1 MDMKSDNTKLEHKAI
16 LEIIP
21 IGSSVLDLGCGEG
34 ELLYLLVK
42 EKKVKAQGIDINEQA
57 IYKCVAKGLSVYHG
71 DIDSGLTD
79 YSDKSFDFVILNQS
93 LQQVKHLESVL
104 DDSLRVGK
112 KVIVGFPNF
121 AYYKAR
127 FQMFFK
133 GQAPITPALPYQWYD
148 SPNLHFLSISD
159 FLGYCQKKKIRI
171 EKTSFIGKNSMVK
184 IFPNLCA
191 NSGIFLI
198 SSY

>member
-1 MDMKSDNTKLEHKAI
+1 MKTDNIRPDHKAI

-21 IGSSVLDLGCGEG
+21 TGSSVLDLGCGEG

-42 EKKVKAQGIDINEQA
+42 EKKVKAQGIDIDEQA

-93 LQQVKHLESVL
+93 LQQVRHLESVL

-159 FLGYCQKKKIRI
+159 FLVYCQKKKIRV
-171 EKTSFIGKNSMVK
+171 EKTRFIGKNGMVK

-191 NSGIFLI
+191 NMGIFLI
-198 SSY
+198 SGK

>member
-1 MDMKSDNTKLEHKAI
+1 MKSDIIRLDHKAI
-16 LEIIP
+16 LEMIP
-21 IGSSVLDLGCGEG
+21 SGSSVLDLGCGGG
-34 ELLYLLVK
+34 ELMYTLVK
-42 EKKVKAQGIDINEQA
+42 EKKVKAQGIDIDEQA

-79 YSDKSFDFVILNQS
+79 FADKSFDFVILNQS
-93 LQQVKHLESVL
+93 LQQVRHLESVL
-104 DDSLRVGK
+104 DDSMRVGK

-133 GQAPITPALPYQWYD
+133 GKAPITPALPYQWYD

-159 FLGYCQKKKIRI
+159 FLEYCQKKGIQI
-171 EKTSFIGKNSMVK
+171 EKTRSIGKSRMVK
-184 IFPNLCA
+184 ICPNLRA

-198 SSY
+198 SRE

>member
-1 MDMKSDNTKLEHKAI
+1 MKSDNTKLEHKAI

-42 EKKVKAQGIDINEQA
+42 EKKVKARGIDIDEQA

-93 LQQVKHLESVL
+93 LQQVRHLESVL

-159 FLGYCQKKKIRI
+159 FLGYCQKKGIRI
-171 EKTSFIGKNSMVK
+171 EKTSFLGKNSKVK
-184 IFPNLCA
+184 ICPNLCA